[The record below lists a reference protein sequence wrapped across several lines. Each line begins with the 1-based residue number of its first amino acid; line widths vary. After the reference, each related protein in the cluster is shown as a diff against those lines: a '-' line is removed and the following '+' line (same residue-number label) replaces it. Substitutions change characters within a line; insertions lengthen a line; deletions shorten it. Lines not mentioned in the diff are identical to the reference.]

1 MDKEEGDPAASSAF
15 FAQDGGNAMTL
26 VNSLLGVVQLSSCYV
41 DDGVVLAGEDETEE
55 MWGRVIRD
63 EWSTLDTKALVVTQR
78 VLFSCISLHC
88 IIGHMFPRDML
99 FFECADIIVLLNHT
113 LDGLDTRTYSVLTGT
128 ANPDF
133 KC

>member
-55 MWGRVIRD
+55 MWGEGDSGRVEYTGNEGASRD
-63 EWSTLDTKALVVTQR
+63 TTCV
-78 VLFSCISLHC
+78 
-88 IIGHMFPRDML
+88 
-99 FFECADIIVLLNHT
+99 VLLHFIA
-113 LDGLDTRTYSVLTGT
+113 LHYWPHVSQGY
-128 ANPDF
+128 AF
-133 KC
+133 F